1 MNISLN
7 LKKTLN
13 NEIKHSSDTD
23 LSKHANTSASNRNRT
38 NLNAS
43 SISTSLGTNTHA
55 NLNSNKLTTP
65 SKIDMK
71 GLIST

>member
-23 LSKHANTSASNRNRT
+23 LNKHINTSTSNRNRV

-43 SISTSLGTNTHA
+43 SISTTLGTNTQT
-55 NLNSNKLTTP
+55 NLTNNKLYTP
-65 SKIDMK
+65 SKIERK
-71 GLIST
+71 GLL